1 MKIKIV
7 LFIVFILLLIV
18 NIYISF
24 TIRESF
30 NTIDTQKLS
39 SSLNSQNIS
48 SNALSI
54 SNTNILPSDM
64 NQSQSMLSGFDDA
77 INENNQNNDDNPSL
91 STNLSTQMKTAGIQS
106 EMPMGMMQTSGIQS
120 EIQMGIIQNDIQ
132 ITPTPLPTFSPS
144 SFFNTDLLKYLSF
157 LNNSSSSEEES
168 REIEINKKQ
177 DDPELGILI
186 DPRERKML
194 NFIQKFPLYD
204 PSTVYYPMTLT
215 DLSKEN
221 IKIANVNYND
231 LYNNIGGSAW
241 TDPQDKK

>member
-1 MKIKIV
+1 MKKI
-7 LFIVFILLLIV
+7 LFILFILLLII
-18 NIYISF
+18 NIYIS
-24 TIRESF
+24 TITESF
-30 NTIDTQKLS
+30 ETIDTQKLS
-39 SSLNSQNIS
+39 S
-48 SNALSI
+48 NALSV
-54 SNTNILPSDM
+54 SNTNSLPSDM

-120 EIQMGIIQNDIQ
+120 EISPMEMMPTS
-132 ITPTPLPTFSPS
+132 TPIPSVSTPLPTFSPS

-221 IKIANVNYND
+221 IKIANENYND

>member
-7 LFIVFILLLIV
+7 LCIVFILLLIV

-30 NTIDTQKLS
+30 DTQKIS
-39 SSLNSQNIS
+39 SSLDSQKLS

-54 SNTNILPSDM
+54 SNTNLVPSDM

-77 INENNQNNDDNPSL
+77 INQNNQNNDDNPSL
-91 STNLSTQMKTAGIQS
+91 STNLSTQMQTAGIQS
-106 EMPMGMMQTSGIQS
+106 EMPMNMVKTGGIQMETS
-120 EIQMGIIQNDIQ
+120 SQQ
-132 ITPTPLPTFSPS
+132 ITPTPLPTFTPS
-144 SFFNTDLLKYLSF
+144 SIFNTDLFKYVSF
-157 LNNSSSSEEES
+157 LNGNSSSEQEES
-168 REIEINKKQ
+168 EEIEIKKQ
-177 DDPELGILI
+177 DDPELPILI

-221 IKIANVNYND
+221 IKIANTNYND

-241 TDPQDKK
+241 TDPQDKNKK

>member
-77 INENNQNNDDNPSL
+77 INE
-91 STNLSTQMKTAGIQS
+91 
-106 EMPMGMMQTSGIQS
+106 
-120 EIQMGIIQNDIQ
+120 
-132 ITPTPLPTFSPS
+132 
-144 SFFNTDLLKYLSF
+144 
-157 LNNSSSSEEES
+157 
-168 REIEINKKQ
+168 INRHK
-177 DDPELGILI
+177 
-186 DPRERKML
+186 
-194 NFIQKFPLYD
+194 N
-204 PSTVYYPMTLT
+204 
-215 DLSKEN
+215 
-221 IKIANVNYND
+221 
-231 LYNNIGGSAW
+231 
-241 TDPQDKK
+241 

>member
-1 MKIKIV
+1 MKIKI

-91 STNLSTQMKTAGIQS
+91 STNLSTQMQTES
-106 EMPMGMMQTSGIQS
+106 VGMMQTGGVMEMPNNGIQMKMV
-120 EIQMGIIQNDIQ
+120 E
-132 ITPTPLPTFSPS
+132 
-144 SFFNTDLLKYLSF
+144 
-157 LNNSSSSEEES
+157 
-168 REIEINKKQ
+168 
-177 DDPELGILI
+177 
-186 DPRERKML
+186 PRK
-194 NFIQKFPLYD
+194 
-204 PSTVYYPMTLT
+204 PSTN
-215 DLSKEN
+215 E
-221 IKIANVNYND
+221 
-231 LYNNIGGSAW
+231 
-241 TDPQDKK
+241 